1 MSLKIN
7 IKDAERFIGKQAIY
21 GLQDDVQK
29 IHRMIKEKTGAG
41 SDFLGW
47 LDLPISYNKE

>member
-21 GLQDDVQK
+21 GLQDDVQNPSDDK
-29 IHRMIKEKTGAG
+29 RKTGAG
-41 SDFLGW
+41 SDFWDG
-47 LDLPISYNKE
+47 